1 MSAYNDLSPEELLA
15 RFKKS
20 MDMLTEFNNKYS
32 KEGKDMKTDNDK
44 MLRLAKFA
52 VVAWWNDH
60 NGPAR
65 ISLDDVFIVWFCKT
79 LQNWK
84 ALCGTTHSDGMYYE
98 VTYDGD
104 KGNVYLDAYKKWD
117 NHQYTGGELF

>member
-1 MSAYNDLSPEELLA
+1 MSAYDDLSPEELLA
-15 RFKKS
+15 RFKMALEAWK
-20 MDMLTEFNNKYS
+20 ENKN
-32 KEGKDMKTDNDK
+32 MKPDNDK
-44 MLRLAKFA
+44 FLRLAKFA
-52 VVAWWNDH
+52 VVTWWNDH

-65 ISLDDVFIVWFCKT
+65 LSIDDVYVVWFCKT

-84 ALCGTTHSDGMYYE
+84 ALCSTNHSDGMYYE

-117 NHQYTGGELF
+117 NQEYTGGELF